1 MNADATPA
9 RRETRRLLEGL
20 VHQREEL
27 GDIADDL
34 IVLLVTAERKAAR
47 AERAGNDPPE

>member
-1 MNADATPA
+1 MKAKATP
-9 RRETRRLLEGL
+9 RRRATRRLLEGL
-20 VHQREEL
+20 VRQRDEL

-47 AERAGNDPPE
+47 QGRAGTVPPE

>member
-1 MNADATPA
+1 MNTEATPT

-20 VHQREEL
+20 VHQRDEL

-34 IVLLVTAERKAAR
+34 IVLLVTAERKTAR
-47 AERAGNDPPE
+47 TVRAGNDPPE

>member
-1 MNADATPA
+1 MNAEATPT
-9 RRETRRLLEGL
+9 RRATRRLLEGL

-34 IVLLVTAERKAAR
+34 IVLLVTAERKTSR
-47 AERAGNDPPE
+47 AERDGNDPPE